1 MLPAGGRALEWGRKC
16 GYVVTLSNGL
26 RTRDIQTLNPE
37 IDPACEAQSARKLGP
52 LDMTIEQRTAL
63 RDRKPGAME
72 AFFETFFDPLYQY
85 IWRMVGRS
93 HLAEDLTQDVFMQI
107 HKSFDRYDPQRSLKP
122 WVYTI
127 ATNRVRDF
135 WRSRRNQQSSREE
148 ELGDSLGRERLQDDR
163 PGPAHVLDSKEMG
176 GAVGE
181 AIKALPE
188 TLRTTFVLRFHE
200 GLSFVEIAKIVE
212 RNEVAVRKRYSRALE
227 ELRTNLA
234 HLDPMGQGF
243 LAEGT
248 E

>member
-1 MLPAGGRALEWGRKC
+1 M
-16 GYVVTLSNGL
+16 
-26 RTRDIQTLNPE
+26 NPD
-37 IDPACEAQSARKLGP
+37 IDPAGDAVAARKPGP
-52 LDMTIEQRTAL
+52 LDMTLEQRTAL
-63 RDRKPGAME
+63 RDRRPGAME

-107 HKSFDRYDPQRSLKP
+107 HKALDRYDPQRSLKP

-135 WRSRRNQQSSREE
+135 WRSRRNQQSSQEE
-148 ELGDSLGRERLQDDR
+148 ELDDSLGRERLQDDR
-163 PGPAHVLDSKEMG
+163 PGPAHVMDSKEMG
-176 GAVGE
+176 TTVGE
-181 AIKALPE
+181 AIEALPE

-200 GLSFVEIAKIVE
+200 GLSFGEIAKMVD

-227 ELRTNLA
+227 ELRQGLA

-243 LAEGT
+243 IVEGAE
-248 E
+248 

>member
-1 MLPAGGRALEWGRKC
+1 M
-16 GYVVTLSNGL
+16 
-26 RTRDIQTLNPE
+26 NPE
-37 IDPACEAQSARKLGP
+37 INPACEVHSAHKLGP

-63 RDRKPGAME
+63 RDHKPGALE
-72 AFFETFFDPLYQY
+72 AFFEAFFDPLYQY
-85 IWRMVGRS
+85 ILRMVGRS

-107 HKSFDRYDPQRSLKP
+107 HKSFDRYDPQRNLKP

-135 WRSRRNQQSSREE
+135 WRSRRNQQSGKEE
-148 ELGDSLGRERLQDDR
+148 ELGDTLGRERLPDDR

-176 GAVGE
+176 GAVDA
-181 AIKALPE
+181 AIEALPE

-200 GLSFVEIAKIVE
+200 GLSFVEIAKIVG

-227 ELRTNLA
+227 ELRTSLA

-243 LAEGT
+243 RVEGAE
-248 E
+248 

>member
-1 MLPAGGRALEWGRKC
+1 M
-16 GYVVTLSNGL
+16 
-26 RTRDIQTLNPE
+26 NPE
-37 IDPACEAQSARKLGP
+37 TDPACEPQATPKSGP
-52 LDMTIEQRTAL
+52 LDMTLAQREAL
-63 RDRKPGAME
+63 RDRRPGAME

-107 HKSFDRYDPQRSLKP
+107 HKALDRYDPQRSLKP

-148 ELGDSLGRERLQDDR
+148 ELDDSLGRERLRDDR
-163 PGPAHVLDSKEMG
+163 PGPAHELDSKEMG
-176 GAVGE
+176 STVGE
-181 AIKALPE
+181 AIDALSE

-200 GLSFVEIAKIVE
+200 GLSFGEIAEMVD

-227 ELRTNLA
+227 ELRRGLA
-234 HLDPMGQGF
+234 HLDPMGQDF
-243 LAEGT
+243 SAEGAK
-248 E
+248 

>member
-1 MLPAGGRALEWGRKC
+1 
-16 GYVVTLSNGL
+16 
-26 RTRDIQTLNPE
+26 
-37 IDPACEAQSARKLGP
+37 
-52 LDMTIEQRTAL
+52 MTIEQRTAL
-63 RDRKPGAME
+63 RDRRPGAME

-135 WRSRRNQQSSREE
+135 WRSRLNQQGSREG
-148 ELGDSLGRERLQDDR
+148 ELDDSLGRERLMDAR
-163 PGPAHVLDSKEMG
+163 PGPAQLLDSKEMG
-176 GAVGE
+176 GTVGQ
-181 AIKALPE
+181 AIEALPD

-227 ELRTNLA
+227 ELRRSLA
-234 HLDPMGQGF
+234 HLDPLGQDF
-243 LAEGT
+243 LVEGT